1 MNGASQLAGRVYYII
16 FWLPREAAGDRTAVH
31 PEHIAYVKSLEKDG
45 RLLQAGP
52 FLDDEGRPDGR
63 GMFVLRVGTRAEAE
77 AIAQADPYYKAGF
90 RNYQIQP
97 WRRSEGSVTLR
108 LNIAE
113 GRVEM
118 D

>member
-1 MNGASQLAGRVYYII
+1 MSSESPLAGRVYYII
-16 FWLPREAAGDRTAVH
+16 FWLPREAAGDRRAVH
-31 PEHIAYVKSLEKDG
+31 PEHIAYVKSLEKDS

-52 FLDDEGRPDGR
+52 FLDEEGKPDGR
-63 GMFVLRVGTRAEAE
+63 GMFILRVGSRTEAE
-77 AIAQADPYYKAGF
+77 AIAQADPYYRAGF
-90 RNYQIQP
+90 RTYQIQP
-97 WRRSEGSVTLR
+97 WRRSEGSLSLR